1 MPRWWTRK
9 ADEGD
14 DELPSADR
22 GGQVTVTGGRGIV
35 VGEHNVIYQYFS
47 KPGHAAVSRSHV
59 NFSAL
64 IADKTRGFVG
74 REFIVDSFDQFLERE
89 ESGYFLVLG
98 EPGIGKT
105 ALAAHL
111 VQTRGYP
118 HHFNVAQQNV
128 RTARQFLANGCAQL
142 IARYDLPYE
151 RVPDDA
157 TGDSTFLV
165 ECLEQA
171 VARADGERVVLVV
184 DSLDE
189 SDVRQLPPRVNALFL
204 PPSLPAGAYVFVTSR
219 PLENLRLRVERE
231 STVHLDAQSNEN
243 LADIATFLRRSWE
256 ESEQLRARA
265 AEWSLSQDELVL
277 WLTRKS
283 EGNFVYLHYV
293 LPAIEA
299 GRFRDGGIEQLPTGL
314 LAYYREHW
322 DLMQIAEPVVFDEV
336 YAPIVCL
343 LAVAREPLSA
353 DHLRRWT
360 SRSASEVLNALG
372 QWREFLDEV
381 PSGDSVLYRIYH
393 SSFQDFL
400 ATKVDL
406 KRYDAMIADYYLRL
420 VEP

>member
-1 MPRWWTRK
+1 
-9 ADEGD
+9 
-14 DELPSADR
+14 
-22 GGQVTVTGGRGIV
+22 
-35 VGEHNVIYQYFS
+35 
-47 KPGHAAVSRSHV
+47 
-59 NFSAL
+59 
-64 IADKTRGFVG
+64 
-74 REFIVDSFDQFLERE
+74 
-89 ESGYFLVLG
+89 
-98 EPGIGKT
+98 
-105 ALAAHL
+105 
-111 VQTRGYP
+111 
-118 HHFNVAQQNV
+118 V

-157 TGDSTFLV
+157 TADSTFLV

-171 VARADGERVVLVV
+171 VERADGERVVLVV

-204 PPSLPAGAYVFVTSR
+204 PPSLPTRSYVFVTSR
-219 PLENLRLRVERE
+219 PLDNLRLRVEHE
-231 STVHLDAQSNEN
+231 STLRLDAHSNEN
-243 LADIATFLRRSWE
+243 LADIDTFLRHCWE
-256 ESEQLRARA
+256 DSEQLRAQA
-265 AEWSLSQDELVL
+265 AEWDLDRDEFVS
-277 WLTRKS
+277 RMAGKS
-283 EGNFVYLHYV
+283 EGNFIYLHYV

-299 GRFRDGGIEQLPTGL
+299 GRFHDGGIEQLPAGL

-322 DLMQIAEPVVFDEV
+322 DLMQIAEPVVFDEA
-336 YAPIVCL
+336 YAPMICL

-353 DHLRRWT
+353 GHLARWT
-360 SRSASEVLNALG
+360 SRSNGEVLNALG

-381 PSGDSVLYRIYH
+381 PSGDGLLYRVYH